1 MILNALVIDDENVA
15 AKTLRM
21 LLEKQVDGVQ
31 VVGVAN
37 SVQQALQL
45 IEELPALDVVFLD
58 IEMPK
63 ANGFDFL
70 EQCPNRQ
77 FDVVFTTAY
86 SAYAIKA
93 FKYSAIDYLLKPI
106 DIDELRRAVER
117 VNRLRTLNF
126 DTRQRY
132 NALFDNIRAVL
143 PTKLVVSIGNRSE
156 CIDLSQV
163 LFMEQQS
170 AATVVNFADGS
181 TMQVDDALSDLSDIV
196 DAQQFAY
203 IEPQR
208 VVKVSRVVH
217 VGRDTL
223 RLDMGLELPLDSTCR
238 AALVDALDAPTTNQ
252 F

>member
-15 AKTLRM
+15 AKTLQIM
-21 LLEKQVDGVQ
+21 LEKQVDGVQ
-31 VVGVAN
+31 VLGVAN

-45 IEELPALDVVFLD
+45 VEELPTLDVVFLD
-58 IEMPK
+58 IEMPQ

-70 EQCPNRQ
+70 EQCPNRR

-86 SAYAIKA
+86 SAYAIRA

-106 DIDELRRAVER
+106 DVDELRRAVER

-132 NALFDNIRAVL
+132 NALFDNIRAIL
-143 PTKLVVSIGNRSE
+143 PTKLVVSIDNRSE
-156 CIDLSQV
+156 YVDLGQV
-163 LFMEQQS
+163 LYIEQQT
-170 AATVVNFADGS
+170 AGTAIRFADGQ
-181 TMQVDDALSDLSDIV
+181 TMQVDDSFLSLLDVV
-196 DAQQFAY
+196 DTKQFAH
-203 IEPQR
+203 IEQQR
-208 VVKVSRVVH
+208 VVKISRVVH

-223 RLDMGLELPLDSTCR
+223 RLDTGLELPLHSAYR
-238 AALVDALDAPTTNQ
+238 AALVDALDAPATNQ

>member
-21 LLEKQVDGVQ
+21 MLEKHVDGVQ

-45 IEELPALDVVFLD
+45 VEEHPTLDVVFLD
-58 IEMPK
+58 IEMPM

-70 EQCPNRQ
+70 EQCPNRR

-86 SAYAIKA
+86 SAYAIRA

-106 DIDELRRAVER
+106 DAEELRRAVER
-117 VNRLRTLNF
+117 VNRLRSLNF

-143 PTKLVVSIGNRSE
+143 PTKLVVSIDNRSE
-156 CIDLSQV
+156 CIDLGQV
-163 LFMEQQS
+163 IYMEQLP
-170 AATVVNFADGS
+170 AGTAICFADGHIL
-181 TMQVDDALSDLSDIV
+181 QVDDSISGLLDIV
-196 DAQQFAY
+196 DSMQFAY

-208 VVKVSRVVH
+208 VVKLSRVVH

-223 RLDMGLELPLDSTCR
+223 RLDTGAELPLHSTYR
-238 AALVDALDAPTTNQ
+238 AVLVDALDASTTNQ